1 MEKATIQKGINNHF
15 KELMSDIETVLPDDL
30 DVKTA
35 KNSITA
41 LMKVNPKIVIGVW
54 HRRILLVYKDQIEA
68 GDISFFLKK
77 DYSVDVSLG
86 DKTDTVVDA
95 LNRLR
100 GPIVN
105 LGAHNHEKAMQYL
118 QNLSKLSE
126 LYFMN

>member
-1 MEKATIQKGINNHF
+1 MEKATIQKGFNNHF

-41 LMKVNPKIVIGVW
+41 LMKVNPKIVICVW
-54 HRRILLVYKDQIEA
+54 HRRILLEYKDQIEA

-105 LGAHNHEKAMQYL
+105 LGTHNHEKAMQYL